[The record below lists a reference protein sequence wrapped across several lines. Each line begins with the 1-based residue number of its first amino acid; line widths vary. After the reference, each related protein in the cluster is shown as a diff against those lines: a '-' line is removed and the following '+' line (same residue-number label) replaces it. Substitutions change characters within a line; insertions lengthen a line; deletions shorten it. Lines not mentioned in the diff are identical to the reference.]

1 MLLIIVGYGLT
12 LFFAQLSAMASY
24 VRTSGNQKAAKIVRY
39 CVFGAVGVYG
49 ALAVLTCREDLFALA
64 QGGSFEPL
72 LASGA
77 AFFGAMPGLLF
88 PVTGWSAGLV
98 GSIFSGD
105 WALAA
110 LFGGL
115 LVLLFGAL
123 LG

>member
-1 MLLIIVGYGLT
+1 MCIRD
-12 LFFAQLSAMASY
+12 S
-24 VRTSGNQKAAKIVRY
+24 TSGNQKAAKIVRY
-39 CVFGAVGVYG
+39 CVFGTVGVYG

-105 WALAA
+105 WTLAEMCIRDRSTGCSGFRA
-110 LFGGL
+110 WRRKLST
-115 LVLLFGAL
+115 ASQSSISPRSS
-123 LG
+123 